1 MLTRRSTQPG
11 RAAERCVLTVER
23 WGVAA
28 LCYGGASGPLL
39 EPWARPVG
47 CMFRLL
53 RFFAVG
59 PPPPF
64 QFANSLCN
72 ITSGNLSTEWQKWK
86 TAFNIYYEACELSN
100 KNKKT
105 QVNILLHIVGEKCR
119 EVAAQFNEQW
129 NTVDE
134 LLKKFDDFFI
144 PKKNLAVERHKFF
157 KRDQRELES
166 AEQYVFEL
174 NKMAVQCEFKD
185 LRDDL
190 VCSRLI
196 CGIRDIALSER
207 LLREPDMMLE
217 KAIEICRLAEMSRM
231 QARNIKENQEYDV
244 SGAQSVNN
252 YKSLCR
258 KQIAIKIGSRLHFAT

>member
-1 MLTRRSTQPG
+1 MES
-11 RAAERCVLTVER
+11 VLQ
-23 WGVAA
+23 
-28 LCYGGASGPLL
+28 
-39 EPWARPVG
+39 
-47 CMFRLL
+47 
-53 RFFAVG
+53 

-64 QFANSLCN
+64 QFDNSLCN

-207 LLREPDMMLE
+207 LLREPDMRLE

-231 QARNIKENQEYDV
+231 QARNIKENQEYNSQVHAINEEKISEHDIN
-244 SGAQSVNN
+244 GQST
-252 YKSLCR
+252 
-258 KQIAIKIGSRLHFAT
+258 QGSRTSKQTKTGRSRYDHPPRQDTVNHSTHTK